1 MDTNNIKPISVLV
14 VEDDFLNLTLLE
26 GLLQQSSMAISR
38 VESAG
43 TLRSTLALLANNQY
57 DVILLDLNLPDSM
70 CLNTLRTVAKKRP
83 EIPIVVI
90 TGAYDEDFGPKAI
103 SCGAQK
109 YLLKGK
115 YDAQMLAESI
125 LYSIKRK
132 RSEIT
137 QTAPV

>member
-1 MDTNNIKPISVLV
+1 MNLNNIKPISVLV

-26 GLLQQSSMAISR
+26 GLLQQSSMEISR

-43 TLRSTLALLANNQY
+43 TLRSTLALLGNNQY

-83 EIPIVVI
+83 EVPIVVI
-90 TGAYDEDFGPKAI
+90 TGAYNEDFGPKTI

-125 LYSIKRK
+125 LYSIERK